1 MGPYIHP
8 THEQPFPFPQYCGIC
23 DIKTLASTAQ
33 IIGLIIQKLPAKR
46 SHELIPYMCCVGF
59 CGCVEG
65 LHLVTSFVWATK
77 VTLGRS
83 TSPQ

>member
-8 THEQPFPFPQYCGIC
+8 IHEQPFSFPQHCAIR

-33 IIGLIIQKLPAKR
+33 TIGLINHKFPAKR
-46 SHELIPYMCCVGF
+46 SHELICYTCCVGLSS
-59 CGCVEG
+59 CVEG
-65 LHLVTSFVWATK
+65 LHLITSFVWATK
-77 VTLGRS
+77 LTLGRS